1 MEKLAEKLKSR
12 SFVFFGG
19 KGGTG
24 KTTCAA
30 AFALRASRDG
40 RKTLIASTDPAHSL
54 SDIFGVAIG
63 PKERPISPGLY
74 GIEID
79 PEEEAKKYITR
90 VKEQMQGVVSS
101 VIIEEIERQ
110 IDAAYLSP
118 GSEEA
123 ATFDKF
129 VELMDEAGNPYD
141 LIVFDTA
148 PTGHTLRLL
157 TLPEILGAWMDSLIA
172 RRSRAVKLLRMT
184 SSGSK
189 DDPIIKVLEK
199 RKASFE
205 KARAI
210 LTDRSITS
218 FVFVINAEKL
228 PVAET
233 AKALSLLRKYG
244 IAVDGIVINKV
255 IPPEAGGLLEKRR
268 AIQEKYLA
276 EARTKFSDLWIA
288 EIPLLDSDVDGIEG
302 LLRVAAFL

>member
-1 MEKLAEKLKSR
+1 
-12 SFVFFGG
+12 
-19 KGGTG
+19 
-24 KTTCAA
+24 
-30 AFALRASRDG
+30 
-40 RKTLIASTDPAHSL
+40 
-54 SDIFGVAIG
+54 
-63 PKERPISPGLY
+63 
-74 GIEID
+74 
-79 PEEEAKKYITR
+79 
-90 VKEQMQGVVSS
+90 
-101 VIIEEIERQ
+101 
-110 IDAAYLSP
+110 
-118 GSEEA
+118 
-123 ATFDKF
+123 
-129 VELMDEAGNPYD
+129 
-141 LIVFDTA
+141 
-148 PTGHTLRLL
+148 
-157 TLPEILGAWMDSLIA
+157 MDSLIA
-172 RRSRAVKLLRMT
+172 RRNRAVKLLRMT
-184 SSGSK
+184 SSGSR

-228 PVAET
+228 PIAET

-244 IAVDGIVINKV
+244 IAADGIVINKV